1 LKNPARSAFEPLLSP
16 YVDGE
21 LTPEERRQVEQH
33 LAVSPESAAQVA
45 DFRAG
50 DALMRS
56 ALEMAADDVDFKAM
70 TNEILSRLT
79 PEKLPLLT
87 RIRLT
92 LSELLTYQR
101 GPMLAGAMGAAVAV
115 MAVVPVV
122 MLRSAGAPVGYANS
136 RVEVQRVA
144 IDSQSEVTPVV
155 METDEGDAVIWVVR
169 EGDQPDSGKKK
180 KKKDAEEGEE
190 EAVPSPPRPAGEL

>member
-92 LSELLTYQR
+92 LSELFTYQR
-101 GPMLAGAMGAAVAV
+101 
-115 MAVVPVV
+115 
-122 MLRSAGAPVGYANS
+122 
-136 RVEVQRVA
+136 
-144 IDSQSEVTPVV
+144 
-155 METDEGDAVIWVVR
+155 
-169 EGDQPDSGKKK
+169 
-180 KKKDAEEGEE
+180 
-190 EAVPSPPRPAGEL
+190 